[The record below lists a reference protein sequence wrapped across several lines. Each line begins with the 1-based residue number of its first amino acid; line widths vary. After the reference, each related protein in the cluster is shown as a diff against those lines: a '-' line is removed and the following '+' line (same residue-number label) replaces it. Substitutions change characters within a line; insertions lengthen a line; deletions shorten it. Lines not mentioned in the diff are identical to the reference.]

1 METGEKVSSDSK
13 AKSKGFLNLLKSR
26 DVVSFLLFMVDLL
39 MPLKNMSLIL
49 QEETAVLAIQHRMIE
64 CTLEGVKKLQ
74 SKF

>member
-1 METGEKVSSDSK
+1 
-13 AKSKGFLNLLKSR
+13 
-26 DVVSFLLFMVDLL
+26 

-49 QEETAVLAIQHRMIE
+49 QEETAVE